1 MAQKGRTMT
10 RLSTNIKE
18 ALWKKLAE
26 RAYLKQCDEVI
37 KEQADFAARIYDE
50 CFSEKDRKRMYD
62 LPQGWLPTDG
72 DIKVKLAGSVTQF
85 YFWGTG
91 DIYNLP
97 EAMRYAGAKVLDV
110 PQKRFPSN
118 KKDGVCGVI
127 DGGTPLSEDWLKLQA
142 KKGDLCRTIDDAR
155 RAAMVVMHSATTV
168 KRLIDIWP
176 EAEEFA
182 KKYLDN
188 GERKALLPA
197 VSVERLNAL
206 LGLPPEKTQ

>member
-18 ALWKKLAE
+18 SLWKKLCE
-26 RAYLKQCDEVI
+26 RSFQKQAQAIV
-37 KEQADFAARIYDE
+37 KEQADFAARVYDE
-50 CFSEKDRKRMYD
+50 CFSEEDRKRMYD
-62 LPQGWLPTDG
+62 LPEGWLPTDS
-72 DIKVKLAGSVTQF
+72 DIMVKLSGSVQKL

-91 DIYNLP
+91 GQYNLP
-97 EAMRYAGAKVLDV
+97 ERMRDAGAKVLDV
-110 PQKRFPSN
+110 SYKRFPSR
-118 KKDGVCGVI
+118 KKGEVCGII
-127 DGGTPLSEDWLKLQA
+127 DGGTTLAEDWSAICA
-142 KKGDLCRTIDDAR
+142 KQTDLCNTIDSAK
-155 RAAMVVMHSATTV
+155 RAASVVMNSATTV
-168 KRLIDIWP
+168 RRLIDIWP

-206 LGLPPEKTQ
+206 LGLSPENGK